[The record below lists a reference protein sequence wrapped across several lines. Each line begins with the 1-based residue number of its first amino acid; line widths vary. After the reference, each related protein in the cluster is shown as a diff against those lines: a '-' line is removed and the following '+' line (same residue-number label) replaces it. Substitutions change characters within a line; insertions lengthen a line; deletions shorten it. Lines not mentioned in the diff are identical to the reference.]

1 MASILNID
9 ELQKSTALSDIER
22 KTGIPEEETYRTIM
36 NIYSKTIA
44 SEIVPIRP
52 SKIL

>member
-9 ELQKSTALSDIER
+9 ELQKSTTLSDIER
-22 KTGIPEEETYRTIM
+22 KTGMTEEMCRIMM

-52 SKIL
+52 NKIL